1 MGIKLEDVSFSYGTE
16 KIIEHIDFTFE
27 KNMTYTLLGRSGIGK
42 STLLS
47 LLKGFQQPDT
57 GQISYEQTSQAR
69 VEIIF
74 QDQQLFPWQTVF
86 QTVEMPLK
94 IKKIPKLECK
104 EKVTNLLNELALTDC
119 ATKFSN
125 KLSGGQKQ
133 RTAMARGLV
142 TEPDFLLLDEPTS
155 SLDPQ
160 TKELAQSLILSEQR
174 NRKNTVITVTHD
186 VEEAAFLGEII
197 LILTA
202 KGLVVLEN
210 PTIYLPQQRESV
222 VFYEF
227 CITLRNLLKEG
238 DRA

>member
-1 MGIKLEDVSFSYGTE
+1 MGIRLEDLSFSYGTE
-16 KIIEHIDFTFE
+16 KIIEHMDFTFE
-27 KNMTYTLLGRSGIGK
+27 KNKAYALLGRSGIGK

-57 GQISYEQTSQAR
+57 GQINYEQTSPEQ

-94 IKKIPKLECK
+94 IKRLPKLERK
-104 EKVTNLLNELALTDC
+104 EKVTKLLKDLALTDYS
-119 ATKFSN
+119 TKFAT

-160 TKELAQSLILSEQR
+160 TKELAQRLILAEQKK
-174 NRKNTVITVTHD
+174 RKNTVITVTHD
-186 VEEAAFLGEII
+186 VEEAAFLGEVI

-202 KGLVVLEN
+202 EGLDILEN
-210 PTIYLPQQRESV
+210 PTFHLPQRRESV